1 MMYQALYRKYRPK
14 TFDDVV
20 GQEHI
25 TETLKKQV
33 ETGRLS
39 HAYLFIGTRGTGKTT
54 CAKILAKA
62 VNCEHPVNGNPC
74 NRCAACRGIDDGS
87 ILDVV
92 ELDAASNNGVDN
104 VRALRDEAVFSPASV
119 RKRVYIVDEV
129 HMLSNSAFN
138 ALLKIL
144 EEPPE
149 HLMFILATTE
159 LHKVPATILSR
170 CQRHSFKRIPVD
182 TITAR
187 LNFVAQQEHLDLQPD
202 AAALLAR
209 MADGGMRDALTLLDQ
224 CCGNEC
230 ISTDAV
236 ISAIG
241 LAGNLRTAQLLRSV
255 AAGDTAGALEQFR
268 ALWQDGKDPSAL
280 LDELSMLQRD
290 LLMQAVAP
298 RGGRE
303 LLSGAYDPVTLDE
316 LSGAFS
322 SAQLLANLQSIQQTL
337 GAMASQPNPRIAAEL
352 CLIRLCR
359 PELCDDVPTLCA
371 RMDKLEQTVYSGA
384 IPAPPVSAPK
394 AKPEPKPV
402 FDDVPPWE
410 QPTPPV
416 SAPKAKP
423 EPKPVHDDVP
433 PWEPPAPPVSAP
445 KAKPEPKP
453 VHDDVPPWEP
463 PAPPVS
469 APKAKPEPK
478 PVHDDVPPW
487 EQPAPPVSAPKAKPE
502 PKPVFDDIPPWEP
515 PETVPAPIPDSAP
528 EPVPKSE
535 PEPEPIPE
543 PVSAPAPEAAPAE
556 AGTFDWQA
564 LCAYME
570 RELPVGIYHFLL
582 DPLQATGELSD
593 GTLTLHL
600 NKAPAYPMFNKPEIA
615 EKFRLAVQT
624 LTGQNVRVVMQ
635 PMDTA
640 TQIKQRQIEELTR
653 FPNVTIR

>member
-268 ALWQDGKDPSAL
+268 DLWQDGKDPSAL

-384 IPAPPVSAPK
+384 IPAQCASAP
-394 AKPEPKPV
+394 
-402 FDDVPPWE
+402 
-410 QPTPPV
+410 
-416 SAPKAKP
+416 APKAKP

-433 PWEPPAPPVSAP
+433 PWEQPAPPVSAP

-453 VHDDVPPWEP
+453 VHDDVPPWEQ

-502 PKPVFDDIPPWEP
+502 PKPVFDDVPPWEP

-582 DPLQATGELSD
+582 DPLQAAGELSD

-640 TQIKQRQIEELTR
+640 PQIKQRQIEELTR

>member
-74 NRCAACRGIDDGS
+74 NQCAACRGIDDGS

-187 LNFVAQQEHLDLQPD
+187 LNYVAQQEHLDLQPD

-268 ALWQDGKDPSAL
+268 ELWQDGKDPSAL

-303 LLSGAYDPVTLDE
+303 LLSGAYDPVTLEE

-384 IPAPPVSAPK
+384 IPAPRASAPAPK

-410 QPTPPV
+410 PPVPPV

-423 EPKPVHDDVP
+423 EPKPVFDDVP

-487 EQPAPPVSAPKAKPE
+487 E
-502 PKPVFDDIPPWEP
+502 P
-515 PETVPAPIPDSAP
+515 PETVPAPIPEPTP
-528 EPVPKSE
+528 EPVPE

-543 PVSAPAPEAAPAE
+543 PVSAPAPEAAPAK

-582 DPLQATGELSD
+582 DPLQAAGELAD

-624 LTGQNVRVVMQ
+624 LTGQNVHVVMQ

-640 TQIKQRQIEELTR
+640 TQIKQRQVEELTR

>member
-187 LNFVAQQEHLDLQPD
+187 LNFVAQQEHLNLQPD

-268 ALWQDGKDPSAL
+268 DLWQDGKDPSAL

-303 LLSGAYDPVTLDE
+303 LLSGAYDPVTLEE

-384 IPAPPVSAPK
+384 IPAPHAP
-394 AKPEPKPV
+394 AP
-402 FDDVPPWE
+402 
-410 QPTPPV
+410 
-416 SAPKAKP
+416 APKAKP

-469 APKAKPEPK
+469 APKAKPEP
-478 PVHDDVPPW
+478 
-487 EQPAPPVSAPKAKPE
+487 E
-502 PKPVFDDIPPWEP
+502 PVFDDVPPWEP
-515 PETVPAPIPDSAP
+515 PETVPAPIPEPTP
-528 EPVPKSE
+528 EPIPE

-582 DPLQATGELSD
+582 DPLQAAGELAD

>member
-74 NRCAACRGIDDGS
+74 NQCAACRGIDDGS

-187 LNFVAQQEHLDLQPD
+187 LNFVAQQEHLNLQPD

-316 LSGAFS
+316 LSSAFS

-337 GAMASQPNPRIAAEL
+337 GAMALQPNPRIAAEL

-384 IPAPPVSAPK
+384 IPAPAPKAKPEPKPVFDDVPPWGPPAPPVSAPK

-410 QPTPPV
+410 PPVPPV
-416 SAPKAKP
+416 SAQKTKP
-423 EPKPVHDDVP
+423 EPKPVFDDVP

-453 VHDDVPPWEP
+453 VFDDV
-463 PAPPVS
+463 
-469 APKAKPEPK
+469 
-478 PVHDDVPPW
+478 
-487 EQPAPPVSAPKAKPE
+487 
-502 PKPVFDDIPPWEP
+502 PPWEP
-515 PETVPAPIPDSAP
+515 PETVPAPIPEPTP
-528 EPVPKSE
+528 EPVPE

-582 DPLQATGELSD
+582 DPLQAAGELAD

-624 LTGQNVRVVMQ
+624 LTGQNVHVVMQ